1 MSEPLFNSFEE
12 AETKVRQQILDLC
25 DSYIAAIKQIL
36 PTLKRASEE
45 KKLNYD
51 DKIKYSDIF
60 QEASDHLH
68 NLVQLKIE
76 LNELEEVTQNILL
89 EISSEVLANAVKF
102 LKSLPDTISKSA
114 IYSKD

>member
-1 MSEPLFNSFEE
+1 MTEQSFNSFKE
-12 AETKVRQQILDLC
+12 AETEVRAQILDLC

-51 DKIKYSDIF
+51 DKVRYTDIF

-102 LKSLPDTISKSA
+102 LKSLPETISKST
-114 IYSKD
+114 IYFND